1 MQKTKVLAIL
11 LAVVMVLGLC
21 SMASAAAPNDKVQVN
36 NMMVDA
42 SKVDLASFGLS
53 AEEGSSP
60 VETFAA
66 TATYTD
72 LETNSNFPPIKEIV
86 IEGFENKIS
95 SSVGIRQGVVSY
107 TLTLPAG
114 TKASQL
120 SNKTVTFKLGG
131 DTSTPEGSTIYIS
144 YNGVTKTATR
154 GGSISFTMTLTP
166 NVSDSFDISWT
177 ADNKDGTT
185 TYKTKSCTLAAYVP
199 ADTADVN
206 LTSLTIGGTPAT
218 ISSSTVGGVTRYVCV
233 AELENVTSLTGLNV
247 VAELGSGNAEA
258 ELGGIGGVK
267 DEDDDTLVTF
277 SNVDLSSAKN
287 LVITNGPSTNP
298 TQYSRTYQVS
308 AHIKNG
314 TVTVHIAIRSFLADE
329 YLENRTNW
337 YSGYGT
343 SSVSSSEKT
352 RLLDISKYL
361 RSANVTDSTASATAP
376 SYGGNAPLSKD
387 ASTGRFIF
395 AENSYKEI
403 EVPASYTV
411 RDALNAFVG
420 QNKLPGGV
428 NYNFFDHF
436 YIQADQPSYIEAM
449 GYYTLKDPT
458 QPDTEENRD
467 YHCIGE
473 FDCGSASGWMY
484 TARTSRTDVTSALPN
499 AGANTWPVSNGMY
512 IDWYYT
518 AAYGMDFCYS
528 MFG

>member
-1 MQKTKVLAIL
+1 MFNRRLVAFLLAI
-11 LAVVMVLGLC
+11 VMVLGLGT
-21 SMASAAAPNDKVQVN
+21 MAMAAAPNEKVQVN

-42 SKVDLASFGLS
+42 SKVDLASFGLT
-53 AEEGSSP
+53 AEEESTP

-72 LETNSNFPPIKEIV
+72 LETNANFPPIKEIV
-86 IEGFENKIS
+86 IAGFENKIT

-114 TKASQL
+114 TKPSQL
-120 SNKTVTFKLGG
+120 RNKTVTFELGG
-131 DTSTPEGSTIYIS
+131 TTTTPAGSTIYIS

-199 ADTADVN
+199 TDTADVN
-206 LTSLTIGGTPAT
+206 LTSLTIGGKPAT
-218 ISSSTVGGVTRYVCV
+218 ISDSTIGGVTRYVCV

-308 AHIKNG
+308 AHIKDG
-314 TVTVHIAIRSFLADE
+314 TVTIHIAIRSFLADE

-352 RLLDISKYL
+352 RLLGVASYL
-361 RSANVTDSTASATAP
+361 RGANSPTTSEVIKN
-376 SYGGNAPLSKD
+376 YNGNAPESVE
-387 ASTGRFIF
+387 SNGRFIF
-395 AENSYKEI
+395 SDISYKTI
-403 EVPASYTV
+403 TIPATYTV
-411 RDALNAFVG
+411 RDALECFVG
-420 QNKLPGGV
+420 LKNNARGERET
-428 NYNFFDHF
+428 YFSSFS
-436 YIQADQPSYIEAM
+436 IQGSDSYIEAM

-518 AAYGMDFCYS
+518 AAYGMDFGYS

>member
-1 MQKTKVLAIL
+1 MFNRRLVAFLLAI
-11 LAVVMVLGLC
+11 VMVLGLGT
-21 SMASAAAPNDKVQVN
+21 MAMAAAPNEKVQVN

-42 SKVDLASFGLS
+42 SKVDLASFGLT
-53 AEEGSSP
+53 AEEESTP

-72 LETNSNFPPIKEIV
+72 LETNANFPPIKEIV
-86 IEGFENKIS
+86 IAGFENKIT

-114 TKASQL
+114 TKPSQL
-120 SNKTVTFKLGG
+120 RNKTVTFELGG
-131 DTSTPEGSTIYIS
+131 TTTTPAGSTIYIS

-199 ADTADVN
+199 TDTADVN
-206 LTSLTIGGTPAT
+206 LTSLTIGGKPAT
-218 ISSSTVGGVTRYVCV
+218 ISDSTIGGVTRYVCV

-343 SSVSSSEKT
+343 SSVSGTEKT
-352 RLLDISKYL
+352 SLLGVASYL
-361 RSANVTDSTASATAP
+361 RSANSPTSSNVVKN
-376 SYGGNAPLSKD
+376 YNGNAPESV
-387 ASTGRFIF
+387 ASNGRYIF
-395 AENSYKEI
+395 SDVSYKTI
-403 EVPASYTV
+403 TIPATYTV
-411 RDALNAFVG
+411 RDALECFVG
-420 QNKLPGGV
+420 LKNNAQGTKET
-428 NYNFFDHF
+428 YFSSFA
-436 YIQADQPSYIEAM
+436 IQGSVSYIEAM
-449 GYYTLKDPT
+449 GQTSDSV
-458 QPDTEENRD
+458 
-467 YHCIGE
+467 IGE

-484 TARTSRTDVTSALPN
+484 TARTSRTDVTSDLPN

-518 AAYGMDFCYS
+518 AAYGMDFGYS

>member
-1 MQKTKVLAIL
+1 MFNRRLVAFLLAI
-11 LAVVMVLGLC
+11 VMVLGLGT
-21 SMASAAAPNDKVQVN
+21 MAMAAAPNEKVQVN
-36 NMMVDA
+36 NMM
-42 SKVDLASFGLS
+42 
-53 AEEGSSP
+53 AEEESTP

-72 LETNSNFPPIKEIV
+72 LETNANFPPIKEIV
-86 IEGFENKIS
+86 IAGFENKIT

-114 TKASQL
+114 TKPSQL
-120 SNKTVTFKLGG
+120 RNKTVTFELGG
-131 DTSTPEGSTIYIS
+131 TTTTPAGSTIYIS

-199 ADTADVN
+199 TDTADVN
-206 LTSLTIGGTPAT
+206 LTSLTIGGKPAT
-218 ISSSTVGGVTRYVCV
+218 ISDSTIGGVTRYVCV

-308 AHIKNG
+308 AHIKDG

-343 SSVSSSEKT
+343 SSVSGTEKT
-352 RLLDISKYL
+352 RLLGVASYL
-361 RSANVTDSTASATAP
+361 RSANSPTTSTETKN
-376 SYGGNAPLSKD
+376 YNGNGPLSQE
-387 ASTGRFIF
+387 ASGRMIF
-395 AENSYKEI
+395 SEESYVTLN
-403 EVPASYTV
+403 VPASYTV
-411 RDALNAFVG
+411 REALNSFTSNTTYFPNGFAITG
-420 QNKLPGGV
+420 S
-428 NYNFFDHF
+428 D
-436 YIQADQPSYIEAM
+436 SYIEAM
-449 GYYTLKDPT
+449 GQTSS
-458 QPDTEENRD
+458 NVM
-467 YHCIGE
+467 GE

-518 AAYGMDFCYS
+518 AAYGMDFGYS